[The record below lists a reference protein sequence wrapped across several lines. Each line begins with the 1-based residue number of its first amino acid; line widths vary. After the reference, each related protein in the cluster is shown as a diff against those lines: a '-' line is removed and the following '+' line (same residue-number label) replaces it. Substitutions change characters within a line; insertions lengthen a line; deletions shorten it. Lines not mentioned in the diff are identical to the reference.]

1 MERTTAGHIADPKR
15 RTLVNAQGAVRVV
28 HAASE
33 SVDEQLATIV
43 ERADEQETSMTGV
56 VDDVAELSA
65 TIEEVAA
72 SATELRDRS
81 EQATERV
88 SDGHDS
94 ASRAVDTMAG
104 IHEVVR
110 DVGVELDGLV
120 DRIDEIEAAL
130 AGIDHIADQTNM
142 LALNASIE
150 AARADD
156 SEGFAVVADEIKA
169 LAEESQRRADEI
181 EATLAEVREAA
192 DSTTS
197 QLDRALSEIDDST
210 DDVSNALQQLEIVA
224 EEVEGM
230 ADDVAGVSEATD
242 EQARVSETVTDH
254 CERAADRAAGITD
267 SIAEIDAVR
276 AEQTTMLEEIDAAL
290 TTATPSLSVA
300 DIDRIPTGDEALDGL
315 LGGGLLRGGQSV
327 LRHDAPA
334 ADVVATLCAAA
345 LADGGA
351 VSLMPP
357 EALDRSRLA
366 EALADRGLSLR
377 DALADDRLFVLDM
390 FGEWDRGRNVFD
402 VRSGS
407 LEAVNRKTA
416 DRRDA
421 PLLIVGNIA
430 GEIAVLGEEAAREA
444 RYENDSA
451 VFEPTDTVCNVVD
464 ERTVDETFA
473 AFYSGAG
480 DQVLELTAEGGSRR
494 VELLDSPSGSAGS
507 RALDGPGVVG
517 SAPGD

>member
-33 SVDEQLATIV
+33 SVDERLGTIV
-43 ERADEQETSMTGV
+43 ERADEQERSMTEV
-56 VDDVAELSA
+56 VDDVAGLSA

-88 SDGHDS
+88 ADGHES
-94 ASRAVDTMAG
+94 ASRAMDRMTG
-104 IHEVVR
+104 IHEVVQE
-110 DVGVELDGLV
+110 VGVELDGLV
-120 DRIDEIEAAL
+120 DRIDEIESAL
-130 AGIDHIADQTNM
+130 AGIDRIADQTNM

-150 AARADD
+150 AARADN

-169 LAEESQRRADEI
+169 LAAESQTRADEI
-181 EATLAEVREAA
+181 ETTLAEVRAAA
-192 DSTTS
+192 DSTTE
-197 QLDRALSEIDDST
+197 QLDAALSEIDDST
-210 DDVSNALQQLEIVA
+210 DDVSNARQQLEVVA
-224 EEVEGM
+224 DEVEGM
-230 ADDVAGVSEATD
+230 AEDVAAVSEATD

-267 SIAEIDAVR
+267 SIAEIDAAR
-276 AEQTTMLEEIDAAL
+276 AEQTTMLEEIGDAL

-300 DIDRIPTGDEALDGL
+300 EIERIPTGDDAIDGL
-315 LGGGLLRGGQSV
+315 LGGGLLRGGQGV

-334 ADVVATLCAAA
+334 ADVVAAMCAAA
-345 LADGGA
+345 LADGCA

-357 EALDRSRLA
+357 AALDRS
-366 EALADRGLSLR
+366 ALADALSERGLSLR

-390 FGEWDRGRNVFD
+390 FDEWDRARNVFD
-402 VRSGS
+402 VRSRS
-407 LEAVNRKTA
+407 LEAVNRETA

-451 VFEPTDTVCNVVD
+451 VFEPADTVCNVVD
-464 ERTVDETFA
+464 ERAVDETFA

-480 DQVLELTAEGGSRR
+480 DQVLELTDGGGSRR
-494 VELLDSPSGSAGS
+494 VELLDSPTGAAGP
-507 RALDGPGVVG
+507 RALGARDAVG